1 MSWRERGTFKKDRI
15 AKIIEFLYPLSMSFG
30 SQLLA
35 LRIDEQLQGIFVRY
49 IAQFQSNNALY
60 QPEYETIIAIL
71 YYALSLATRRP
82 TPGMQTLKLQ
92 LNSHEQHKPQ
102 WLFLW

>member
-1 MSWRERGTFKKDRI
+1 
-15 AKIIEFLYPLSMSFG
+15 MSFG

-35 LRIDEQLQGIFVRY
+35 LRIDEQLQGIFVRCT
-49 IAQFQSNNALY
+49 AQFQANNALY

-71 YYALSLATRRP
+71 YYALSLATSRP
-82 TPGMQTLKLQ
+82 TPGMLALKLQ
-92 LNSHEQHKPQ
+92 LNSQKQHKPQ